1 MPRAAA
7 GKEAVLVFVPFWQL
21 VVLVFVPFWQ
31 LVAACRPLKEAV
43 AAGDDG
49 VTSLNCARRCPTQRR
64 ATDLATPVI
73 AQN

>member
-43 AAGDDG
+43 AAGADG
-49 VTSLNCARRCPTQRR
+49 VTSLNALVVARHKDAQLGH
-64 ATDLATPVI
+64 AVS